1 MKTRVGKVMLIE
13 NSPLKIG
20 DNIYVKRFGE
30 EVEINKVRVDNM
42 RATFVYD
49 VLHNGREKAFFLN
62 EVESDKLK

>member
-1 MKTRVGKVMLIE
+1 MKTRVKANVLIE

-20 DNIYVKRFGE
+20 DSIYVERFGE
-30 EVEINKVRVDNM
+30 EVKIDKVRVDNM

-62 EVESDKLK
+62 EVESDKLM